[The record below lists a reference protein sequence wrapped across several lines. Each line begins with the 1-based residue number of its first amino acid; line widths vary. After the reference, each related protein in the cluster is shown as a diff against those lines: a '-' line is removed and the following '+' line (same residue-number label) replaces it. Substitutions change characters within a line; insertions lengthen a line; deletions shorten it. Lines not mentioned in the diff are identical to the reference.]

1 MMKERKLTCIVC
13 PKGCDLTV
21 SFADDGSIQ
30 SISGYTCKRGIPYAI
45 NECFKPMRTFTSSVK
60 ITGSD
65 RRVLPVKTSGPIP
78 KVKLMEAAEA
88 LKAIEL
94 KVPVA
99 MGDVIVEN
107 FLDTGVNLVS
117 AMSL

>member
-1 MMKERKLTCIVC
+1 MKKIVICTVC
-13 PKGCDLTV
+13 PNGCEITV
-21 SFADDGSIQ
+21 DYTTREDAVVT
-30 SISGYTCKRGIPYAI
+30 GYTCKRGIPYAI
-45 NECFKPMRTFTSSVK
+45 NECFEPMRTFTSSVK
-60 ITGSD
+60 INGSD
-65 RRVLPVKTSGPIP
+65 RRVLPVKTSDPIP
-78 KVKLMEAAEA
+78 KARLMDAAEA

-94 KVPVA
+94 TVPVK

>member
-1 MMKERKLTCIVC
+1 MKKIVICTVC
-13 PKGCDLTV
+13 PNGCEITV
-21 SFADDGSIQ
+21 DYTTRENAQ
-30 SISGYTCKRGIPYAI
+30 VSGYTCKRGIPYAI
-45 NECFKPMRTFTSSVK
+45 NECFEPMRTFTSSVK

-65 RRVLPVKTSGPIP
+65 RRVLPVKTSAPIP
-78 KVKLMEAAEA
+78 KARLMDAAEA

-94 KVPVA
+94 TVPVA